1 MAKSA
6 PLFLCKGNE
15 GYGNMHVKKVLI
27 CLLALLMLCAS
38 PALAEDDELR
48 GYWKGHGWKFVQL
61 GQYPYEKDGT
71 VAPVLWRVLELK
83 ENQALLITEYVID
96 TQQVIFESD
105 PEKIEKDDYRRI
117 SCYEESDLCQWLNTV
132 CVETLFGNDPVR
144 NVLIPDAT
152 RGELFILTMDE
163 FRNTDYGFSANT
175 WGEQPS
181 RQASGTPY
189 AVKQRG
195 LYVYDGGVSYWAADI
210 KAAEGTRLALVGY
223 NGHLSWGGYTRQNV
237 GLRLS
242 VRVDMTQLAVTGGV
256 GTRQNPF
263 VLSYTGDA
271 TPIPASTATPA
282 PEQTAAET
290 VQAEVTAITATPV
303 PTAAPTEASAPTA
316 VPSSEGETL
325 LSFVG
330 DCSIGDSEQYA
341 TYDSSY
347 HTAIDNNGYAWPFSL
362 VKDYLAADDLT
373 LANLEV
379 VFTDRYAH
387 TDKVYNMVGDPDHVN
402 VLLEGSVEM
411 VNTVNNHCMDFY
423 RDGYQDTLDI
433 LTEAGVE
440 YFGTIYPWQDDG
452 YDDLAVKEING
463 IRFGFMGFSYPSESD
478 QKRIANR
485 VKILKEDMGCDVVI
499 VSLHWGRETHTT
511 PTAGQ
516 VAYAKEAINAGAD
529 VIWGHHPH
537 VLQPIMFYKGKP
549 IMFSTGNFTF
559 GTMSQV
565 DPATGIFQLAYE
577 RVNGEVQLK
586 RLQVIPCQT
595 QPSPDFRPFVLTDE
609 AARKDVFR
617 KLVYKKTYA
626 KCDNPPES
634 FLETGVIYF
643 ENGEMLP

>member
-1 MAKSA
+1 MQ
-6 PLFLCKGNE
+6 G
-15 GYGNMHVKKVLI
+15 KKLLI
-27 CLLALLMLCAS
+27 WLLALLMLCAA

-48 GYWKGHGWKFVQL
+48 GYIKGQGWKFVSL

-71 VAPVLWRVLELK
+71 VAPVLWRVLQIEDNK
-83 ENQALLITEYVID
+83 ALLITEHIID
-96 TQQVIFESD
+96 TQQVIFETD
-105 PEKIEKDDYRRI
+105 EKKIERNEYRRI
-117 SCYEESDLCQWLNTV
+117 TCYEESDLCEWLNTV
-132 CVETLFGNDPVR
+132 AIETLFGGDPVR
-144 NVLIPDAT
+144 SLLIPHPT
-152 RGELFILTMDE
+152 RGELFILSMDE
-163 FRNTDYGFSANT
+163 FRNPDYGFSANT
-175 WGEQPS
+175 WGDQPS
-181 RQASGTPY
+181 RHAVGTPY
-189 AVKQRG
+189 AIKARG
-195 LYVYDGGVSYWAADI
+195 LFVDHTNSKSPYWVADI
-210 KAAEGTRLALVGY
+210 KTEDGYRLALVGF

-242 VRVDMTQLAVTGGV
+242 IRVDLSELAVTGGK
-256 GTRQNPF
+256 GTREKPF
-263 VLSYTGDA
+263 VLTYTGDYV
-271 TPIPASTATPA
+271 PEPTAAPT
-282 PEQTAAET
+282 PEQTAAPAAEAAA
-290 VQAEVTAITATPV
+290 QAPASEPTATPV
-303 PTAAPTEASAPTA
+303 PAAAPTA
-316 VPSSEGETL
+316 VPTPTALPNSEGEIL

-347 HTAIDNNGYAWPFSL
+347 HTAIDKNGYAWPFSL

-411 VNTVNNHCMDFY
+411 VNSVNNHCMDFY

-440 YFGTIYPWQDDG
+440 YFGTIYPWQEDG
-452 YDDLAVKEING
+452 YDDLAVKEIDG

-485 VKILKEDMGCDVVI
+485 VKTLKEDMGCDVVI

-537 VLQPIMFYKGKP
+537 VLQPIMFYEGKP

-626 KCDNPPES
+626 KCVNPPES